1 MCVLATSDVQELL
14 LGPSLQDH
22 NGLNIGLPDLFR
34 GVHSV
39 YQCIFSDFFMFTF
52 GILTD
57 RAT

>member
-1 MCVLATSDVQELL
+1 MCVLAKSDVQELL

-34 GVHSV
+34 GVYINVSFL
-39 YQCIFSDFFMFTF
+39 YFFMFTF

-57 RAT
+57 RVA